1 MATERVTVTL
11 PAEILQDIDRM
22 ETNRSRFVLDAV
34 RHEIERR
41 RREALQRSLRSPHP
55 DSARLAEDGFDDWAS
70 GLPDEDVTELVDVRA
85 GKPVLWMP
93 GEGWLEASE

>member
-1 MATERVTVTL
+1 VAGFNLLRLDMR
-11 PAEILQDIDRM
+11 QDM
-22 ETNRSRFVLDAV
+22 TV

-55 DSARLAEDGFDDWAS
+55 DSARLAEDGFDDWAR

-85 GKPVLWMP
+85 GKPVRWMP
-93 GEGWLEASE
+93 GEGWLKASE

>member
-1 MATERVTVTL
+1 VTVTL

-34 RHEIERR
+34 RHEI
-41 RREALQRSLRSPHP
+41 
-55 DSARLAEDGFDDWAS
+55 WAS

-85 GKPVLWMP
+85 GKPVRWVP
-93 GEGWLEASE
+93 GEGWVEAAE

>member
-41 RREALQRSLRSPHP
+41 RRQALRRSLSNPHP
-55 DSARLAEDGFDDWAS
+55 DSAQLAENGFDDWAR

-85 GKPVLWMP
+85 GKPVRWVP
-93 GEGWLEASE
+93 GEGWEEASE